1 MVRRPL
7 RPPVRETLVRRM
19 TRSLP
24 RPPERA
30 LPALLEV
37 AAALDPAA
45 PSLLLPEA
53 RRVLIV
59 VPHPDDESIGAGGLL
74 ARLAARGVRIDAV
87 LVTDGEATIGSRLGA
102 QETGRRRRAEFVDAC
117 ATLGVG
123 VYAMLAL
130 PDGAVADHQP
140 TLTTAVADAVRTL
153 GPDLVLAPWPLEA
166 HPDHRAALRAS
177 AEALIGVAHTGSGP
191 VALWTYEAHTPIP
204 DPSHVIDITDHVDVK
219 RAALAAHVTAAGAFD
234 LTACLALARWR
245 SLATRAG
252 RGEAEAFLA
261 LAPDAALT
269 LLAAASALAAP
280 APAAQPPVS
289 DSEAEVPA

>member
-1 MVRRPL
+1 MKVQRAARS
-7 RPPVRETLVRRM
+7 PVRETLIRRL

-24 RPPERA
+24 RPPERT

-45 PSLLLPEA
+45 PSLLLPPV

-74 ARLAARGVRIDAV
+74 ARLAARGVRLDAV
-87 LVTDGEATIGSRLGA
+87 LVTDGEATIGSRLTPE
-102 QETGRRRRAEFVDAC
+102 ETARRRRAEFVAAC
-117 ATLGVG
+117 ATLGARVH
-123 VYAMLAL
+123 ATLAL
-130 PDGAVADHQP
+130 PDGTVTDHHP
-140 TLTTAVADAVRTL
+140 ALVSALVDALRVV

-166 HPDHRAALRAS
+166 HPDHRATLRAT
-177 AEALIGVAHTGSGP
+177 AEALSTAATSAREGAAQP
-191 VALWTYEAHTPIP
+191 ALWTFEAHTPIP
-204 DPSHVIDITDHVDVK
+204 NPSHVIDITDHVATK
-219 RAALAAHVTAAGAFD
+219 RAALAAHATAAGAFD

-261 LAPDAALT
+261 LRPDAALG
-269 LLAAASALAAP
+269 LLAHEDAPSASADGTG
-280 APAAQPPVS
+280 S
-289 DSEAEVPA
+289 DAMVPA